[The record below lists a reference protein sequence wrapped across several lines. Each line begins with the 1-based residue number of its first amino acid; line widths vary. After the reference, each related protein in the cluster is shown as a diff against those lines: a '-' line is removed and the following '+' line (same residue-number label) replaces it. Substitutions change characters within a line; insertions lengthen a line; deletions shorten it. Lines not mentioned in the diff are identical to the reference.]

1 MLLSLAKLI
10 DIYSQNRRK
19 AKQNDLL
26 LYLTWQCRCELR
38 PLLSTFAKCC
48 LFGFFSLMS
57 ADLIKVNT
65 FMLPSITDQLYL
77 SKKKKVLKEQTKEE
91 AFIEAVIYHQCL

>member
-1 MLLSLAKLI
+1 M
-10 DIYSQNRRK
+10 IYSCISLGNV
-19 AKQNDLL
+19 AVNFV
-26 LYLTWQCRCELR
+26 
-38 PLLSTFAKCC
+38 LSSPPSLSVVC
-48 LFGFFSLMS
+48 LFFSLMS

-77 SKKKKVLKEQTKEE
+77 SKKKVLKEQTKE